1 MTEEKANKGL
11 SRLAEFSLRKPVT
24 ITMIFISLVTVG
36 LISSRL
42 LPLESF
48 PEMKLPFFNVFVPY
62 QAATPAEVERSITRP
77 LEEALAT
84 IGDIEG
90 MNSNSST
97 NGANINIQF
106 SSDIDVDE
114 KGMLIREQIDL
125 TRPELPE
132 DVRYI
137 NVNKAQ
143 AGNGGDTIMNI
154 RITGDLDFTNA
165 YDVLNQ
171 YLVRPVE
178 RVPGVARADLQGIE
192 PLELRIKLDA
202 ERMRRYGIGFNELSS
217 KLNDANFAIKSGN
230 FLTEDQVI
238 RITPKSRATDVDD
251 YKNLVLNE
259 NNIRLQDVAAVEL
272 VNGERNYARHL
283 DRKYSVGLEIYK
295 ESTANMVTVADAVL
309 ARIDELKD
317 SPQMKGIQL
326 IFLDNQAQGVKDSL
340 RDVIQAGLVGS
351 LLSLVVLFFFL
362 RNASMTLMI
371 SLSIPISIIITLGA
385 MYFLGISLNI
395 LSLMGLMLAVGMLV
409 DNSVVVTESIFTQQN
424 EHYHSGNKAI
434 VNGVKQVLTPVIAGT
449 LTSICVFLPII
460 FREEGLLSTFLTHV
474 AVAIVVALLVSLA
487 ISITVMPLMV
497 SKFANRLNVEEK
509 VGDKGFIFHLRRKYE
524 SVLKYTLAHR
534 WHTFFF
540 IVVLI
545 AIGFFAQSQMKSDEG
560 AGDNVERDFWLPYH
574 VRGSYTLERLKK
586 DVDIIEDYL
595 YANQERFEIK
605 SVYSY
610 YQEDGFVASKI
621 DLVPEEEATKSV
633 AEIKKEIMEGLPKIA
648 IGNPSFRWRSS
659 IGNQGLN
666 VYLLGDSHEIL
677 REDIL
682 PDVLLSLQR
691 IEAVT
696 NAQVEQRNKKQEI
709 QITVD
714 RERAIQLGLSPTE
727 VAQTVNIAM
736 RGMNLRDY
744 LSETGELPV
753 TMRFFE
759 TNAFDIQMLRKLP
772 IKNDAGIS
780 VDLENV
786 ADIQIKNS
794 PQNLFRYNRSS
805 SIRIEVDLLPD
816 TNVSDTKE
824 EIEGRLNAL
833 NYPSGYSW
841 SFERSNAGF
850 DIDASDLIQN
860 IIIAICLIFI
870 IMAALFESLLFPLSV
885 ITSILFSYLGTWIL
899 FAITGTTFT
908 IMAAIGMLILI
919 GVIVNNGI
927 VLIDHINQL
936 RASGLNRYDAVI
948 QGGKDRLRPI
958 LMTVATTVVGLLPLS
973 ISTSQVGGGGPA
985 YFPMARAIIGGLTFS
1000 TIISLLVLPSFYCW
1014 LDDLRSWGSN
1024 RLKQTTIYPDREEE
1038 TTATAVDPVF
1048 GDDPLLE
1055 DGVDST
1061 TAGLEKTSDYQQENP
1076 TNT

>member
-1 MTEEKANKGL
+1 MAEEKQSKGL
-11 SRLAEFSLRKPVT
+11 SRLAEFSLRKPIT
-24 ITMIFISLVTVG
+24 ITMMFVSLVTVG
-36 LISSRL
+36 LISGRL

-97 NGANINIQF
+97 NGASINIQF
-106 SSDIDVDE
+106 SGDIDVDE

-137 NVNKAQ
+137 NVNKAE
-143 AGNGGDTIMNI
+143 AGDGGDTIMNI

-178 RVPGVARADLQGIE
+178 RVPGVARVDLQGIE
-192 PLELRIKLDA
+192 PLELRIKLDD
-202 ERMRRYGIGFNELSS
+202 ERMRRYGIGFNELSN
-217 KLNDANFAIKSGN
+217 KLNDANFAMKSGN
-230 FLTEDQVI
+230 FITEDRVI
-238 RITPKSRATDVDD
+238 RITPKSRAVDVDA
-251 YKNLVLNE
+251 YENLVLNE
-259 NNIRLQDVAAVEL
+259 YNIRLKDVATVEL

-309 ARIDELKD
+309 KRIDELKD

-351 LLSLVVLFFFL
+351 VLSLVVLFFFL
-362 RNASMTLMI
+362 RNMPMTFMI

-385 MYFLGISLNI
+385 MYFLGVSLNI

-424 EHYHSGNKAI
+424 EHKSNGDKAI
-434 VNGVKQVLTPVIAGT
+434 VSGVKQVLTPVIAGT
-449 LTSICVFLPII
+449 LTSICVFAPII

-474 AVAIVVALLVSLA
+474 AVAIVVALVVSLA

-497 SKFANRLNVEEK
+497 SKFANRIK
-509 VGDKGFIFHLRRKYE
+509 VKSKANGKGFIYAMRRKYE
-524 SVLKYTLAHR
+524 SILRFTLAHR

-545 AIGFFAQSQMKSDEG
+545 VIGVFAQTQMKSDEG
-560 AGDNVERDFWLPYH
+560 AGDNIERDFWLPYH

-586 DVDIIEDYL
+586 DVDVIEDYL
-595 YANQERFEIK
+595 YANQEKFEIK

-621 DLVPEEEATKSV
+621 DLISEEEATKSV
-633 AEIKKEIMEGLPKIA
+633 AQVKKEIMEGLPKIA

-659 IGNQGLN
+659 LGNQGLN
-666 VYLLGDSHEIL
+666 VYLLGDSHGVL

-682 PDVLLSLQR
+682 PDVLLSMQQ

-709 QITVD
+709 QLTVD
-714 RERAIQLGLSPTE
+714 RERALQLGLTPTE

-753 TMRFFE
+753 TMRFYE
-759 TNAFDIQMLRKLP
+759 TGEFDIQQLKKLP
-772 IKNDAGIS
+772 IKNNVGIAI
-780 VDLENV
+780 DLENV
-786 ADIQIKNS
+786 ADIAITSS
-794 PQNLFRYNRSS
+794 PQNLFRYNRAS
-805 SIRIEVDLLPD
+805 SIRIEVDLLPE
-816 TNVSDTKE
+816 TNVADVKN
-824 EIEGRLNAL
+824 EIEQRLNL
-833 NYPSGYSW
+833 INYPTGYSW
-841 SFERSNAGF
+841 SFERSGGGF
-850 DIDASDLIQN
+850 DIDASDLFEN

-885 ITSILFSYLGTWIL
+885 ITSIFFSYMGTWIL
-899 FAITGTTFT
+899 FALTGTTFN

-936 RASGLNRYDAVI
+936 RAAGMNRYDAVI

-958 LMTVATTVVGLLPLS
+958 LMTACTTVVGLLPLS
-973 ISTSQVGGGGPA
+973 ISTSQVGGDGPA

-1014 LDDLRSWGSN
+1014 LDDLRTWFGN
-1024 RLKQTTIYPDREEE
+1024 RLKQTTIYKDRANQEPDEDSDSEFDDDE
-1038 TTATAVDPVF
+1038 IVDGGVF
-1048 GDDPLLE
+1048 
-1055 DGVDST
+1055 
-1061 TAGLEKTSDYQQENP
+1061 
-1076 TNT
+1076 